1 MNTIYIPALA
11 GFGGSAFGAVS
22 TIITNWATNR
32 RKDRARRHSRS
43 VSKREKLYKSFVE
56 EASRLYADALVSEK
70 SEISELVDMY
80 ALIGR
85 MKIFASDEVVEA
97 AEKVGLLIV
106 ETYASPSRTFVD
118 VPEFIKEMDPLR
130 DFSETCRRELQLTH
144 SR

>member
-85 MKIFASDEVVEA
+85 MKILASDEVVEA

>member
-1 MNTIYIPALA
+1 M
-11 GFGGSAFGAVS
+11 
-22 TIITNWATNR
+22 
-32 RKDRARRHSRS
+32 
-43 VSKREKLYKSFVE
+43 
-56 EASRLYADALVSEK
+56 
-70 SEISELVDMY
+70 
-80 ALIGR
+80 
-85 MKIFASDEVVEA
+85 VEA